1 MRYTTII
8 DVSSVPELYKNRNA
22 VLLYCHLVFK
32 SGYYDY
38 NKDAYKRSIRG
49 LALDLNMTLS
59 ATRHAIGIL
68 QKHKLITQKDGWWL
82 VRKYIKEQTISPRVS
97 KKQQQRTSEIEERLR
112 HQEQLE
118 RSIQEN
124 EKNAISYEEY
134 QKLKAK
140 EQ

>member
-68 QKHKLITQKDGWWL
+68 QKYKLITQKNGWWL
-82 VRKYIKEQTISPRVS
+82 VRKYIKEQTITPRVS

>member
-8 DVSSVPELYKNRNA
+8 DVSSIQELYKNRNA
-22 VLLYCHLVFK
+22 VMLYVHLVFK

>member
-8 DVSSVPELYKNRNA
+8 DVSSVPDLYKNRNA

-82 VRKYIKEQTISPRVS
+82 VRKYIKEQTISPRIS
-97 KKQQQRTSEIEERLR
+97 KKQQQRTSEIEERLK
-112 HQEQLE
+112 QQQLLDKSIKE
-118 RSIQEN
+118 RE
-124 EKNAISYEEY
+124 ENAISYEEY
-134 QKLKAK
+134 KRQKNQ